1 MKRLAPVL
9 AYAAVAIGFFWA
21 HSAWGAL
28 IGFHLAMLFA
38 LWLDRRDLP
47 PPSLLLK
54 SKHRR
59 WIVSS
64 LLVGSASG
72 ISLYLLWP
80 WLGIAPD
87 LAAQLDALGLT
98 RASWPAFIAYFTLVN
113 PWIEEYFWRGY
124 LAESSR
130 QLAPMD
136 FIFAGYHAM
145 LLLGRTNLPA
155 LALALSA
162 LVFGAWFWRQ
172 TSRRDD
178 GLLSA
183 ALGHLIADLTILLTV
198 YWMVA

>member
-9 AYAAVAIGFFWA
+9 AYAAVAIGLFGGR
-21 HSAWGAL
+21 SAWGAL

-38 LWLDRRDLP
+38 LWLDRRNLP
-47 PPSLLLK
+47 PPSLLFK

-98 RASWPAFIAYFTLVN
+98 RAAWPAFIAYFTLVN

-124 LAESSR
+124 LADNSR
-130 QLAPMD
+130 QPAPMD

-145 LLLGRTNLPA
+145 LLIGRTNLPA
-155 LALALSA
+155 LALSLSV

-172 TSRRDD
+172 TSRKDD
-178 GLLSA
+178 GLLAA
-183 ALGHLIADLTILLTV
+183 ALGHLIADLTILLAV
-198 YWMVA
+198 YRMVA